1 MRDQYQHQLDAVL
14 NSLVEMTGAVRTAL
28 ELATKALLE
37 GDATRAETVI
47 GGDLAI
53 DAARERIEDESFDI
67 LARQSPVAGDLR
79 MLVATLRMVTD
90 LERMGDLSVH
100 VARVARRR
108 YPAKAV
114 PPLLVPTIQAM
125 AATADEMIAQ
135 AAEIIASRDVH
146 AAAELEDTDDQMDS
160 LRRSMFEALL
170 SDEWEETV
178 GRVEPAIDIA
188 LLGRYYERIGDH
200 AVSMARR
207 LDLHRHRRAPGQR
220 LRPRGAVGVDRE

>member
-1 MRDQYQHQLDAVL
+1 MRDQYQHQLDSVL
-14 NSLVEMTGAVRTAL
+14 ASLVEMTGAVRTAL
-28 ELATKALLE
+28 DEATRSLLE
-37 GDATRAETVI
+37 GDATRAEAVI
-47 GGDLAI
+47 DGDLAI
-53 DAARERIEDESFDI
+53 DSARERIEDESFDI

-79 MLVATLRMVTD
+79 VLVATLRMVTD
-90 LERMGDLSVH
+90 LERMGDLAVH

-114 PPLLVPTIQAM
+114 PSLLVPTIRAM
-125 AATADEMIAQ
+125 AATADKMIAQ
-135 AAEIIASRDVH
+135 AAEIIASRDVD
-146 AAAELEDTDDQMDS
+146 AAAALEGTDDQMDS

-170 SDEWEETV
+170 SDEWAETV

-207 LDLHRHRRAPGQR
+207 LIFIVTGEHP
-220 LRPRGAVGVDRE
+220 VSV

>member
-1 MRDQYQHQLDAVL
+1 VAIMRDQYQHQLDSVL
-14 NSLVEMTGAVRTAL
+14 NRLVDMTGAVRTAL
-28 ELATKALLE
+28 EQGTQALLE
-37 GDATRAETVI
+37 GDAVRAESVI
-47 GGDLAI
+47 DGDLAI

-79 MLVATLRMVTD
+79 VLVATLRMVTD

-108 YPAKAV
+108 YPARAV

-125 AATADEMIAQ
+125 AATADHMIQQ
-135 AAEIIASRDVH
+135 AAAIIAGRDV
-146 AAAELEDTDDQMDS
+146 AAAAALEDTDDQMDS

-170 SDEWEETV
+170 SDEWETTV
-178 GRVEPAIDIA
+178 GRVEPAIDVA

-207 LDLHRHRRAPGQR
+207 LIFIVTGEHPLT
-220 LRPRGAVGVDRE
+220 V

>member
-28 ELATKALLE
+28 DHATKALLE

-47 GGDLAI
+47 GGDQAI
-53 DAARERIEDESFDI
+53 DATRERIEDDSFEI

-90 LERMGDLSVH
+90 LERMGDLAVH

-108 YPAKAV
+108 FPAKAV

-125 AATADEMIAQ
+125 AATADQMIAQ

-170 SDEWEETV
+170 SDEWEQTV

-207 LDLHRHRRAPGQR
+207 LVFIVTGEHP
-220 LRPRGAVGVDRE
+220 VSV

>member
-1 MRDQYQHQLDAVL
+1 MRDQYQQQLDAVL

-28 ELATKALLE
+28 ALATQALLE
-37 GDATRAETVI
+37 GDAQRAETVI

-53 DAARERIEDESFDI
+53 DSARERIEDESFDI

-108 YPAKAV
+108 YPMNAV

-125 AATADEMIAQ
+125 AATADKMIAQ
-135 AAEIIASRDVH
+135 AAEIIATRDVR
-146 AAAELEDTDDQMDS
+146 AAAELEDTDDKMDS

-178 GRVEPAIDIA
+178 DRVEPAIDIA

-207 LDLHRHRRAPGQR
+207 LIFIVTGEHP
-220 LRPRGAVGVDRE
+220 VSV

>member
-1 MRDQYQHQLDAVL
+1 MRDQYQLQL
-14 NSLVEMTGAVRTAL
+14 NSVLTSLVDLTEDVRSAL
-28 ELATKALLE
+28 AEATRALLE
-37 GDATRAETVI
+37 ADASRAETVI
-47 GGDLAI
+47 DGDLAI
-53 DAARERIEDESFDI
+53 DTARERIEDESFDI
-67 LARQSPVAGDLR
+67 LARQAPVAGDLR
-79 MLVATLRMVTD
+79 MLVAAMRMVAD

-125 AATADEMIAQ
+125 AATADKMIAQ
-135 AAEIIASRDVH
+135 AAKIIASRDVH

-170 SDEWEETV
+170 SDEWEATV

-207 LDLHRHRRAPGQR
+207 LIFIVTGEHP
-220 LRPRGAVGVDRE
+220 VSV

>member
-1 MRDQYQHQLDAVL
+1 MRDQYQHQLDSVL
-14 NSLVEMTGAVRTAL
+14 ASLVEMTGAVRTAL
-28 ELATKALLE
+28 DEATRSLLE
-37 GDATRAETVI
+37 GDATRAEAVI
-47 GGDLAI
+47 DGDLAI
-53 DAARERIEDESFDI
+53 DSARERIEDESFDI

-79 MLVATLRMVTD
+79 VLVATLRMVTD
-90 LERMGDLSVH
+90 LERMGDLAVH

-114 PPLLVPTIQAM
+114 PSLLVPTIKAM
-125 AATADEMIAQ
+125 AATADKMIAQ
-135 AAEIIASRDVH
+135 AAEIIASRDVD
-146 AAAELEDTDDQMDS
+146 AAAALEGTDDKMDS

-170 SDEWEETV
+170 SDEWAETV

-207 LDLHRHRRAPGQR
+207 LIFIVTGEHP
-220 LRPRGAVGVDRE
+220 VSV

>member
-1 MRDQYQHQLDAVL
+1 MRDQYQHQLDSVL
-14 NSLVEMTGAVRTAL
+14 ASLVVMTGAVRTAL
-28 ELATKALLE
+28 AEATRALLE
-37 GDATRAETVI
+37 ADSTRAEAVI

-53 DAARERIEDESFDI
+53 DGARQRIEDESFDI

-79 MLVATLRMVTD
+79 MLVASLRMVTD
-90 LERMGDLSVH
+90 LERMGDLAVH

-108 YPAKAV
+108 YPAQAV
-114 PPLLVPTIQAM
+114 PLLLVPTIKAM
-125 AATADEMIAQ
+125 AATADDMIAQ
-135 AAEIIASRDVH
+135 AAEIIASRDIN
-146 AAAELEDTDDQMDS
+146 AAQTLEDTDDQMDT

-170 SDEWEETV
+170 SDEWAETV

-207 LDLHRHRRAPGQR
+207 LIFIVTGEHPVSA
-220 LRPRGAVGVDRE
+220 

>member
-14 NSLVEMTGAVRTAL
+14 GSLVDMTGAVRTAL
-28 ELATKALLE
+28 AQATKALLE
-37 GDATRAETVI
+37 GDATRAESVI

-53 DAARERIEDESFDI
+53 DGARERIEDESFDI

-90 LERMGDLSVH
+90 LERMGDLAVH

-108 YPAKAV
+108 YPLHAV
-114 PPLLVPTIQAM
+114 PELLVPTIQAM
-125 AATADEMIAQ
+125 AATADQMIAQ
-135 AAEIIASRDVH
+135 AAEIIASRDVQ

-170 SDEWEETV
+170 SDEWAETI
-178 GRVEPAIDIA
+178 GRVEPAIDVA

-207 LDLHRHRRAPGQR
+207 LIFIVTGEHP
-220 LRPRGAVGVDRE
+220 VSV

>member
-1 MRDQYQHQLDAVL
+1 MRDQYQQQLDAVL

-28 ELATKALLE
+28 ELATQALLE
-37 GDATRAETVI
+37 ADATRAETVI
-47 GGDLAI
+47 GGDHAI
-53 DAARERIEDESFDI
+53 DATRERIEDESFDI
-67 LARQSPVAGDLR
+67 LARQAPVAGDLR

-125 AATADEMIAQ
+125 AATADKMIVQ
-135 AAEIIASRDVH
+135 AAQIIASRDVH

-170 SDEWEETV
+170 SDEWERTI

-207 LDLHRHRRAPGQR
+207 LIFIVTGEHP
-220 LRPRGAVGVDRE
+220 VSV

>member
-1 MRDQYQHQLDAVL
+1 
-14 NSLVEMTGAVRTAL
+14 
-28 ELATKALLE
+28 
-37 GDATRAETVI
+37 
-47 GGDLAI
+47 
-53 DAARERIEDESFDI
+53 
-67 LARQSPVAGDLR
+67 
-79 MLVATLRMVTD
+79 MVTD

-125 AATADEMIAQ
+125 AATADHMIAQ

-170 SDEWEETV
+170 SDEWEATV

-207 LDLHRHRRAPGQR
+207 LIFIVTGEHP
-220 LRPRGAVGVDRE
+220 VSV

>member
-1 MRDQYQHQLDAVL
+1 MRDQYQHQLDSVL
-14 NSLVEMTGAVRTAL
+14 ASLVEMTGAVRTAL
-28 ELATKALLE
+28 DEATRSLLE
-37 GDATRAETVI
+37 GDATRAEAVI
-47 GGDLAI
+47 DGDLAI
-53 DAARERIEDESFDI
+53 DSARERIEDESFDI

-79 MLVATLRMVTD
+79 VLVATLRMVTD
-90 LERMGDLSVH
+90 LERMGDLAVH

-114 PPLLVPTIQAM
+114 PSLLVPTIRAM
-125 AATADEMIAQ
+125 AATADKMIAQ
-135 AAEIIASRDVH
+135 AAEIIASRDVD
-146 AAAELEDTDDQMDS
+146 AAAALEGTDDKMDS

-170 SDEWEETV
+170 SDEWAETV

-207 LDLHRHRRAPGQR
+207 LIFIVTGEHP
-220 LRPRGAVGVDRE
+220 VSV

>member
-1 MRDQYQHQLDAVL
+1 MRDQYQHQLDSVL
-14 NSLVEMTGAVRTAL
+14 ASLVEMTGAVRTAL
-28 ELATKALLE
+28 DEATRSLLE
-37 GDATRAETVI
+37 GDATRAEAVI
-47 GGDLAI
+47 DGDLAI
-53 DAARERIEDESFDI
+53 DSARERIEDESFDI

-79 MLVATLRMVTD
+79 VLVATLRMVTD
-90 LERMGDLSVH
+90 LERMGDLAVH

-114 PPLLVPTIQAM
+114 PSLLVPTIKAM
-125 AATADEMIAQ
+125 AATADKMIAQ
-135 AAEIIASRDVH
+135 AAEIIASRDVD
-146 AAAELEDTDDQMDS
+146 AAAELEGTDDQMDS

-170 SDEWEETV
+170 SDEWAETV

-207 LDLHRHRRAPGQR
+207 LIFIVTGEHP
-220 LRPRGAVGVDRE
+220 VSV

>member
-1 MRDQYQHQLDAVL
+1 MRDQYQHQLDSVL
-14 NSLVEMTGAVRTAL
+14 TSLVEMTGAVRTAL
-28 ELATKALLE
+28 DEATRSLLE
-37 GDATRAETVI
+37 GDATRAEAVI
-47 GGDLAI
+47 DGDLAI
-53 DAARERIEDESFDI
+53 DSARERIEDESFDI

-79 MLVATLRMVTD
+79 VLVATLRMVTD
-90 LERMGDLSVH
+90 LERMGDLAVH

-114 PPLLVPTIQAM
+114 PSLLVPTIKAM
-125 AATADEMIAQ
+125 AATADKMIAQ
-135 AAEIIASRDVH
+135 AAEIIASRDVD
-146 AAAELEDTDDQMDS
+146 AAAELEGTDDQMDS

-170 SDEWEETV
+170 SDEWAETV

-207 LDLHRHRRAPGQR
+207 LIFIVTGEHP
-220 LRPRGAVGVDRE
+220 VSV

>member
-1 MRDQYQHQLDAVL
+1 VAIMRDQYQHQLDSVL
-14 NSLVEMTGAVRTAL
+14 NRLVDMTGAVRTAL
-28 ELATKALLE
+28 EQGTQALLE
-37 GDATRAETVI
+37 GDAVRAESVI
-47 GGDLAI
+47 DGDLAI

-79 MLVATLRMVTD
+79 VLVATLRMVTD

-108 YPAKAV
+108 YPARAV
-114 PPLLVPTIQAM
+114 PPLLEPTISAM
-125 AATADEMIAQ
+125 AATADHMIQQ
-135 AAEIIASRDVH
+135 AAAIIAGRDV
-146 AAAELEDTDDQMDS
+146 AAAAALEDTDDQMDS

-170 SDEWEETV
+170 SDEWETTV
-178 GRVEPAIDIA
+178 GRVEPAIDVA

-207 LDLHRHRRAPGQR
+207 LIFIVTGEHPLT
-220 LRPRGAVGVDRE
+220 V

>member
-14 NSLVEMTGAVRTAL
+14 NGLVDMTGAVRTAL
-28 ELATKALLE
+28 ARATQALLE
-37 GDATRAETVI
+37 ADANQAESVI
-47 GGDLAI
+47 GADLAI
-53 DAARERIEDESFDI
+53 DRTRERIEDESFDI

-108 YPAKAV
+108 YPATAV
-114 PPLLVPTIQAM
+114 PLLLVPTIQAM
-125 AATADEMIAQ
+125 AATADHMIAQ
-135 AAEIIASRDVH
+135 TAETIARRDV
-146 AAAELEDTDDQMDS
+146 AGAQTLEDTDDRMDV

-170 SDEWEETV
+170 SDEWAQTV
-178 GRVEPAIDIA
+178 GRVEPAIDVA

-207 LDLHRHRRAPGQR
+207 LVFIVTGEHP
-220 LRPRGAVGVDRE
+220 VGV